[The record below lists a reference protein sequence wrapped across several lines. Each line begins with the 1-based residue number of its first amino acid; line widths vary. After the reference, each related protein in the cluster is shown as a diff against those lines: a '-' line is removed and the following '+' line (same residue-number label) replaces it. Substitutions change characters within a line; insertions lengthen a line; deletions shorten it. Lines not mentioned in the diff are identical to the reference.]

1 MLIGAWRLHQELIK
15 AARRS
20 LQAPGG
26 ITLQDLLPFQVSVTQ
41 DPYIDILVDD
51 RSVAR
56 VQFSLTLE
64 YEVRAMLPEIRA
76 CRLVALHDGHCDVT
90 ATLAIEDQQI
100 ASRSMRFELPGAIRL
115 GAGLRLLPAEE
126 YAAAA
131 RPRAGAAAR
140 RHSQGGGAHG
150 RPVELDRVRAAAADH
165 PGQQVGL
172 GRADVARAVG
182 PALAGVGRGEGDPAD
197 LVAVPP
203 PPHDVRR

>member
-1 MLIGAWRLHQELIK
+1 MTQEAPARPDTAFSLLFGAGAGTDDLPQQLEEQLGGALDNLPHAIREAAAGQIARAAAQLLDVDLVDVLIGAWRLHEELIK

-26 ITLQDLLPFQVSVTQ
+26 VTLQDLLPFGVSVTQ
-41 DPYIDILVDD
+41 DPYIDVLVDD

-56 VQFSLTLE
+56 LQFSLTLE
-64 YEVRAMLPEIRA
+64 YEVRAMLPEIRSGL
-76 CRLVALHDGHCDVT
+76 LVALHDGHCDVT

-131 RPRAGAAAR
+131 RPRAGAA
-140 RHSQGGGAHG
+140 G
-150 RPVELDRVRAAAADH
+150 
-165 PGQQVGL
+165 
-172 GRADVARAVG
+172 
-182 PALAGVGRGEGDPAD
+182 
-197 LVAVPP
+197 
-203 PPHDVRR
+203 

>member
-1 MLIGAWRLHQELIK
+1 MTQEAPARPDTAFSLLSGAGAPGTDDLPRQLEEQLGGVLDNLPHAIHEAAAGQIAGAAAQLLDVNLVDVLIGAWRLHEELVK

-76 CRLVALHDGHCDVT
+76 GRLVALHDGHCDVT
-90 ATLAIEDQQI
+90 ATLAIENQQI
-100 ASRSMRFELPGAIRL
+100 ASRSVRFELPGAIRL

-126 YAAAA
+126 YAVTA
-131 RPRAGAAAR
+131 
-140 RHSQGGGAHG
+140 
-150 RPVELDRVRAAAADH
+150 RAAA
-165 PGQQVGL
+165 P
-172 GRADVARAVG
+172 RAAR
-182 PALAGVGRGEGDPAD
+182 
-197 LVAVPP
+197 
-203 PPHDVRR
+203 

>member
-1 MLIGAWRLHQELIK
+1 MTQEAPARPDTALSLLFGPGAPGTDDLPRQLEDQLGGVLDNLPHAIHDAAAGQIAAAAAQLLDVNLADVLIGAWRLHEELVK

-51 RSVAR
+51 RPVAR

-76 CRLVALHDGHCDVT
+76 GRLVALHDGHCDVT
-90 ATLAIEDQQI
+90 ATLAIENQQI
-100 ASRSMRFELPGAIRL
+100 ASRSVRFELPGAIRL

-126 YAAAA
+126 YAVTA
-131 RPRAGAAAR
+131 
-140 RHSQGGGAHG
+140 
-150 RPVELDRVRAAAADH
+150 RAAA
-165 PGQQVGL
+165 P
-172 GRADVARAVG
+172 RAAR
-182 PALAGVGRGEGDPAD
+182 
-197 LVAVPP
+197 
-203 PPHDVRR
+203 

>member
-1 MLIGAWRLHQELIK
+1 MTQEAPARPDTAFSLLFGAGAGTDDLPRQLEEQLGGALDNLPHAIHEAAAGQIAGAAAQLLDVNLVDVLIGAWRLHEELIK

-41 DPYIDILVDD
+41 DPYIDVLVDD
-51 RSVAR
+51 HSVAR
-56 VQFSLTLE
+56 IQFSLTLE
-64 YEVRAMLPEIRA
+64 YEVRAMLPEIRSG
-76 CRLVALHDGHCDVT
+76 RLVALHDGHCDVT

-131 RPRAGAAAR
+131 RPRAGAA
-140 RHSQGGGAHG
+140 G
-150 RPVELDRVRAAAADH
+150 
-165 PGQQVGL
+165 
-172 GRADVARAVG
+172 
-182 PALAGVGRGEGDPAD
+182 
-197 LVAVPP
+197 
-203 PPHDVRR
+203 